1 MSTNLNQI
9 EQEVQAAVAVSEG
22 DVRED
27 VRRITLAALSD
38 GRLDA
43 DAIKRVMSAVLQGA
57 QQGTQALG
65 EQGHHA
71 LAEAMNGLDEALGVA
86 AEATDLALREAAA
99 RGGEFSRH
107 ELRRSLDDL
116 AGLEALFIETLK
128 NAAESATGFAATTL
142 RDFADHARSS
152 GTFVGGKVRES
163 LAQLRHTLGDLAR
176 AQVEAGAHGL
186 RSSSAL
192 LANIAAGFLAGIA
205 QRLEPDKTRKA
216 DSDPSTPRD

>member
-1 MSTNLNQI
+1 MSANLNQV
-9 EQEVQAAVAVSEG
+9 EREVEAAVTASEG
-22 DVRED
+22 DVREE
-27 VRRITLAALSD
+27 VRRITLAALSN
-38 GRLDA
+38 GSLDT
-43 DAIKRVMSAVLQGA
+43 DAIKRVMHSVLHGA
-57 QQGTQALG
+57 QQGTKALG
-65 EQGHHA
+65 EQGHQA
-71 LAEAMNGLDEALGVA
+71 LSEAMNGLDEALGAV

-99 RGGEFSRH
+99 RGGEFSRQ

-128 NAAESATGFAATTL
+128 TATESATGFAATTL

-152 GTFVGGKVRES
+152 GTFVGGTVRES
-163 LAQLRHTLGDLAR
+163 MAQLRHTLGDLAR

-205 QRLEPDKTRKA
+205 QRLEPDKTRPT
-216 DSDPSTPRD
+216 DSDPSVPRD